1 MLLGVLG
8 IGALCFGPRYGILA
22 HERTG
27 QQAKGTNLSP
37 AIESADDEIG
47 LIAGETMLQSTAQ
60 SVTPL
65 RADVRVRVLAQD
77 GTPEGMVGVLARLE
91 SASGE
96 LLAETWARSAADG
109 RLVFPAWGRFA
120 REQALGTLLRI
131 VFESE
136 DPAELELRASSLPDR
151 EFTLVRTIDF
161 DREFARAAAGPSGP
175 VNETSMAA
183 ERLAESAPIDVQTQ
197 EASAGMIELEFSSQA
212 KLGPGM
218 ELNDAELET
227 APATALGSPANVA
240 AGEHP
245 GDFSGGLDLEQAS
258 VERTPVDPNAPAEL
272 NGVVA
277 PIQSSALSKV
287 NTQRTEAPVRT
298 LPLAAGLPQAP
309 APTKATPR
317 EVPSGALEGRL
328 LLDVSAREVFV
339 ELDEVLPLD
348 PQRAGRRLG
357 PLVPDADGRFTFTD
371 VQPGLC
377 AVRVGL
383 FGSRRTLMWVDNLD
397 VPVGATLQ
405 TEALQAINLRGRLG
419 SIAIVVFDHLG
430 QRLES
435 AVVAPLEQGRGLVG
449 RLRVQAPGAT
459 ARVSYDRQA
468 LNGPG
473 SLDLR
478 LEAPGFAPRDVL
490 VTEAEL
496 TAGPGLAFALKP
508 LSASPLE
515 LRLVGDVPEPSTL
528 VAQLVRPDGQ
538 VRPWDFAEHRGAFDT
553 AGRLRLTPV
562 ETGSFLVRVLRPV
575 DGGWEPV
582 GLDVPIE
589 LAPDDGERDIVFI
602 PWTE

>member
-22 HERTG
+22 QERVG
-27 QQAKGTNLSP
+27 QQAGAANLSHRTVEEDADQEPRVGEVDFDRAVVPDFGSPKGTPLP
-37 AIESADDEIG
+37 AGVS
-47 LIAGETMLQSTAQ
+47 
-60 SVTPL
+60 
-65 RADVRVRVLAQD
+65 VRVLAQD
-77 GTPEGMVGVLARLE
+77 GAPLAKVGVLARLE
-91 SASGE
+91 SPGGE
-96 LLAETWARSAADG
+96 LLAETWGQSGADG
-109 RLVFPAWGRFA
+109 RLTLADWGRFA
-120 REQALGTLLRI
+120 RQQAPGVMLRI
-131 VFESE
+131 GFESD
-136 DPAELELRASSLPDR
+136 DPAELVLRAASLPAR
-151 EFTLVRTIDF
+151 EFTLVRTVEF
-161 DREFARAAAGPSGP
+161 DLAANKGEDAAPKDDAGFAWVPADEPAQAHEAQAEEALATSDNSPSERAAHDPQTEPLQLAPPNSS
-175 VNETSMAA
+175 EAA
-183 ERLAESAPIDVQTQ
+183 AFDLD
-197 EASAGMIELEFSSQA
+197 QA
-212 KLGPGM
+212 NP
-218 ELNDAELET
+218 
-227 APATALGSPANVA
+227 A
-240 AGEHP
+240 AGET
-245 GDFSGGLDLEQAS
+245 GIVELADEMQATDRTSADKTEESES
-258 VERTPVDPNAPAEL
+258 VALQTEPATPVRRLPEATSTAQNPTPA
-272 NGVVA
+272 A
-277 PIQSSALSKV
+277 
-287 NTQRTEAPVRT
+287 
-298 LPLAAGLPQAP
+298 
-309 APTKATPR
+309 PR
-317 EVPSGALEGRL
+317 EVPVGALQGRL
-328 LLDVSAREVFV
+328 LLDVPARELFV

-357 PLVPDADGRFTFTD
+357 PLVPDADGRFLFTD

-397 VPVGATLQ
+397 VPVGATLE
-405 TEALQAINLRGRLG
+405 TADLQALDLRGRLG
-419 SIAIVVFDHLG
+419 SIAIEVFDHLG

-435 AVVAPLEQGRGLVG
+435 AVVAPLELGSGLVG

-468 LNGPG
+468 VNGPG

-496 TAGPGLAFALKP
+496 TAGPGLSFALQP

-515 LRLVGDVPEPSTL
+515 LRLVGPVPEPSEL

-538 VRPWDFAEHRGAFDT
+538 VRPWDFAEHRAAFDG

-602 PWTE
+602 PWIE